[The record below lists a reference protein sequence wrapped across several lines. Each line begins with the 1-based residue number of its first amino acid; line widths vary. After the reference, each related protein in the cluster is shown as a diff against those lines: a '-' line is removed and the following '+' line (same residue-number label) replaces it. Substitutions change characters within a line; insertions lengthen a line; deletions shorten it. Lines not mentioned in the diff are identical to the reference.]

1 MYIRFVSI
9 LSLIAA
15 STVVSAQAPSDSIL
29 PELLR
34 PIVDI
39 QVISLSPVQQNS
51 DPVNELNLLTSR
63 YLAANNN
70 FQQDLIFY
78 ASLREAAQKS
88 NITRWL
94 HEFLVRKQI
103 SARQQV
109 TRPRRSENEFE
120 DVAGLTINN
129 ISFSKADLFAPSID
143 DPVYHTPEGLEK
155 IGTMLHF
162 STRQRIIN
170 NNLLFRTGD
179 KTDPFTLSDNER
191 LLRQLPY
198 LEDARIYVV
207 EDKFHEGYAD
217 IVVVTKDRWSRGF
230 DMDIS
235 DIDAGRIELYDR
247 NVLGFGQ
254 DFQANLLFDG
264 KEDNMF
270 GYEAKIKLNNING
283 KFINAGINYLNAFGN
298 DVFNIHS
305 GREFLTP
312 SMKFAGGVMITAAKI
327 LDDFNFPD
335 TSFVN
340 HRLNY
345 NEYDYWI
352 GRSFLLTN
360 DETNTRRSI
369 YVTSRYN
376 RHIFFARPEIK
387 ENVRHIFHNR
397 DMFLA
402 NITLARVGYLKSN
415 YIYGFGPTEDI
426 PTGTRLETT
435 FGYEDNQF
443 FPRWY
448 TGLSITQSSFIEG
461 IAWLT
466 SSLSVGGFINSGI
479 REQGVLKLETGGF
492 SSLYSL
498 GKFYLRQFVSLDYTM
513 GIKRFEDEFVSISNR
528 YGIRGMISNDL
539 RGKQKLTMQTETMLY
554 AKNNWYGF
562 RYAFYAM
569 ADLGWIGQG
578 ERSIFRNSFYSGFG
592 IGMRVRNE
600 HLIFPTLQI
609 RLAFF
614 PRVPESASTSLFY
627 LMTERKVI
635 LDDFRVRAPDLL
647 PYR

>member
-1 MYIRFVSI
+1 MIVTS
-9 LSLIAA
+9 AVA
-15 STVVSAQAPSDSIL
+15 TAQAPSDSIL
-29 PELLR
+29 PELLK
-34 PIVDI
+34 PIAAR
-39 QVISLSPVQQNS
+39 QVFSLSPAQQNI
-51 DPVNELNLLTSR
+51 VTLNELNFSSSR
-63 YLAANNN
+63 YMAANNN
-70 FQQDLIFY
+70 LQQDLIFY
-78 ASLREAAQKS
+78 ANLREAAQRS
-88 NITRWL
+88 YITRRL
-94 HEFLVRKQI
+94 HEFLVRKQV

-120 DVAGLTINN
+120 DAAGLTINN

-143 DPVYHTPEGLEK
+143 DPVYYTPDGLEK

-162 STRQRIIN
+162 STRQRIIE
-170 NNLLFRTGD
+170 NNLLFRSGD
-179 KTDPFTLSDNER
+179 KTDPFLLSDNER
-191 LLRQLPY
+191 ILRQLPY
-198 LEDARIYVV
+198 LEDARIYVI
-207 EDKFHEGYAD
+207 EDKFNEGYAN

-230 DMDIS
+230 DMDLS
-235 DIDAGRIELYDR
+235 DIDAGRVELYDR

-254 DFQANLLFDG
+254 DLQANLLFDG
-264 KEDNMF
+264 TEDNLF
-270 GYEAKIKLNNING
+270 GYEAKMKLNNING
-283 KFINAGINYLNAFGN
+283 KFINAGISYLNAFGN
-298 DVFNIHS
+298 DVFNINS
-305 GREFLTP
+305 GRDFLTP
-312 SMKFAGGVMITAAKI
+312 SMKFAGGIMYTSARI
-327 LDDFNFPD
+327 LDDFSFPD

-340 HRLNY
+340 QKLNY
-345 NEYDYWI
+345 HEYDYWF
-352 GRSFLLTN
+352 GRSFLLAE
-360 DETNTRRSI
+360 DETNTRRNL
-369 YVTSRYN
+369 YLTARYN
-376 RHIFFARPEIK
+376 RHIFFERPEIK

-397 DMFLA
+397 DIFLV
-402 NITLARVGYLKSN
+402 NITLSRLGYLKSN

-435 FGYEDNQF
+435 IGYEDNQF

-448 TGLSITQSSFIEG
+448 TGLSITQSSFFEG

-466 SSLSVGGFINSGI
+466 SSLSVGGFINDGV
-479 REQGVLKLETGGF
+479 REQGVLKLETAGF

-498 GKFYLRQFVSLDYTM
+498 GKFYLRQFASFDYTM
-513 GIKRFEDEFVSISNR
+513 GIHRFEDEFVSISNH
-528 YGIRGMISNDL
+528 YGIRGMRSNDL
-539 RGKQKLTMQTETMLY
+539 VGKQKLTLQTETMLY

-578 ERSIFRNSFYSGFG
+578 ETSIFSNNFYSGFG

-614 PRVPESASTSLFY
+614 PRVPESASASLFY

-635 LDDFRVRAPDLL
+635 LDDFRVRAPDVL